1 MELVQESAVVQPDE
15 SHIISLLETVSST
28 SDLIFK
34 LTDKSR
40 IFLETHNQLTSI
52 RNLIFDVKVRLKR
65 AENNGRKDFDYILNS
80 RLSTLEGVR
89 DMFEHSI
96 QIQLSEVLALEVGLY
111 ILTGI
116 RWGDNLGQL
125 EEFANDY
132 NSDEEEGDDGSSVD
146 SDDSSDHDADMDESA
161 AVSDQSLMSDGG
173 ADEEDIADGEDEL
186 NTAFISSESDME
198 VD

>member
-28 SDLIFK
+28 SDLIYK
-34 LTDKSR
+34 LTDKTR

-52 RNLIFDVKVRLKR
+52 KNLIFDVKVRLNR
-65 AENNGRKDFDYILNS
+65 AEKNGRKDFDYVLNN

-116 RWGDNLGQL
+116 RWEDGL
-125 EEFANDY
+125 EEFRDDY
-132 NSDEEEGDDGSSVD
+132 SPDEEDGDDGSSVD
-146 SDDSSDHDADMDESA
+146 SDDSSDRDVDMDRSA
-161 AVSDQSLMSDGG
+161 ISDQSLVSDGG